1 MRGTLKLSAADWC
14 FLKGDQDAAS
24 YYAKIKDLGYDA
36 VEMPATGNYAAI
48 KKLGMK
54 ILNTETPGSEL
65 GGLSKLNCHAELI
78 PAIGEIIRKAGDN
91 GIRDVIVFSGNREG
105 QTDAQGIQNVKIG
118 LERLLPLAEKN
129 KVTLV
134 FEMFCAHNHVDYQA
148 DYSEY
153 GFKLVRSI
161 NSNHLKVLYDIYH
174 MHRMGED
181 VIADV
186 TGNLDII
193 AHLHIAGAPK
203 RDYPGKEQEINYTKI
218 VPAIIK
224 AGYTGYWGMEFMPAG
239 DSVAALTQAAAQWES
254 LA

>member
-1 MRGTLKLSAADWC
+1 MRGNLKLSAADWC
-14 FLKGDQDAAS
+14 FLKGGQDAAT
-24 YYAKIKDLGYDA
+24 YYAKIKELGYDA
-36 VEMPATGNYAAI
+36 VEMPAPENYAAI

-54 ILNTETPGSEL
+54 ILNAETLGSEQ
-65 GGLSKLNCHAELI
+65 GGLSKLNRHAELI
-78 PAIGEIIRKAGDN
+78 PAIENIIRKAGDS
-91 GIRDVIVFSGNREG
+91 GVRDVIVFSGNREG
-105 QTDAQGIQNVKIG
+105 QTDVQGRKNVQIA
-118 LERLLPLAEKN
+118 LERLLPLAEAR

-134 FEMFCAHNHVDYQA
+134 FEMFCAPNHPDYQA
-148 DYSEY
+148 DYSDY
-153 GFKLVRSI
+153 GFKLARSI
-161 NSNHLKVLYDIYH
+161 NSSRVKVLYDIYH

-203 RDYPGKEQEINYTKI
+203 RDYPGKNQEINYAKI

-224 AGYTGYWGMEFMPAG
+224 AGYQGYWGMEFMPTG
-239 DSVAALTQAAAQWES
+239 DSVEELAQAAAQWES